1 MLDKIRIAIDGPG
14 GAGKS
19 TIAKLVAGRLQIEYI
34 DTGAMYR
41 AIALKALRAGV
52 SEDDTDALDEMLA
65 GTTVDFDSGRI
76 LLDGEDVS
84 EDIRTQEVSMAASD
98 YSKLAAVRS
107 KLVALQREIAAGK
120 SVVMDGRDIGSNV
133 LPDAELKIYLTAD
146 PMVRAKRRYDEM
158 IENGKE
164 ADLDQIYREMV
175 ERDYQDMHRELNPLT
190 QAEDA
195 VLLDTSPLNIEQVV
209 AAVIDEVVRTG
220 YPVEA

>member
-195 VLLDTSPLNIEQVV
+195 VLLDTSPLDRKSVV
-209 AAVIDEVVRTG
+209 
-220 YPVEA
+220 

>member
-19 TIAKLVAGRLQIEYI
+19 TLAQLVAGRLQIEYI